1 MNENGAAEAG
11 APFPERLNWHIV
23 SYPRSGN
30 HAVRALVE
38 YVTKRPT
45 VASLEGTESD
55 KAIYLRSANQ
65 AAKVIK
71 IDDDE
76 PVGYKA
82 HSLQR
87 LVENAA
93 RSPSPFGLILIT
105 RDPADAIVSHLYPKY
120 ERWKSK
126 LEKKRLFFAKHRRKT
141 WEEFNWRAE
150 IRDNY
155 NSYLSCVF
163 AYLAWKGRPRIHLK
177 YEDLTRDGYAF
188 AQSFSQK
195 LGADGTLDPSE
206 TETVLSLSRDS
217 LNRKAGRKRDPE
229 LVGELQGLIAKHGTY
244 DEILDI
250 IDTW

>member
-1 MNENGAAEAG
+1 MNENGAAEGG

-38 YVTKRPT
+38 YITKRPT
-45 VASLEGTESD
+45 AASLEASESD

-65 AAKVIK
+65 TADVIK
-71 IDDDE
+71 IDDVE

-87 LVENAA
+87 LVENSA
-93 RSPSPFGLILIT
+93 RSSSPFGLILIT
-105 RDPADAIVSHLYPKY
+105 RDPADAIVSQLYPRY

-126 LEKKRLFFAKHRRKT
+126 LEKKRLFFAKHRKKT
-141 WEEFNWRAE
+141 WEEFDWPAE
-150 IRDNY
+150 IRGNY

-195 LGADGTLDPSE
+195 LGAEGNLDPSE

-217 LNRKAGRKRDPE
+217 LNRKGGRKRDPE
-229 LVGELQGLIAKHGTY
+229 LVGELQGLIAKHGSY